1 MEKIDTNQIPDFW
14 EKSLPRQSE
23 PAKAVPNNN
32 NNNKADASLQ
42 VDYASL
48 LEKAKNVPEA
58 DAKAVLRAQ
67 ELLLSGQ
74 LESSENIRAAAENI
88 IKFGA

>member
-23 PAKAVPNNN
+23 PAKAVPNN
-32 NNNKADASLQ
+32 KADASLQ
-42 VDYASL
+42 SNYASL
-48 LEKAKNVPEA
+48 LEKAKNIPEA
-58 DAKAVLRAQ
+58 DAKTAQRAQ

-74 LESSENIRAAAENI
+74 LESFENIRAAAENI
-88 IKFGA
+88 VKFGV

>member
-23 PAKAVPNNN
+23 PAKAVP